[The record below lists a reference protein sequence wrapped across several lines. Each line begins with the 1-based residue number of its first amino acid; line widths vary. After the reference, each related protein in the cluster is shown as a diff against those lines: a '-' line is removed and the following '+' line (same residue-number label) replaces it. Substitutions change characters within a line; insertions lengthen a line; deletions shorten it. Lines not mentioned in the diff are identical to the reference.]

1 MMKFT
6 QERPASRFGEAY
18 PVGNGQMGAVIY
30 GSFPVEKITIS
41 ENTFFSGSRSRE
53 NHQPGAAKAFRE
65 MRAHLCRGDYE
76 AAHQTAKSFQGV
88 RRNYGT
94 NLPVGDVMITYRKQA
109 EKGIQDADE
118 KANRQKVSQKSC
130 KAEPYRPEGYRRC
143 LDYGCGLAQT
153 EFILSGNRVCT
164 ELFASHPDHVLV
176 WHMESREALDVSIQ
190 WMPYHENGEMT
201 ESDTGFFYSAKAIE
215 TVHCDEPCGVTLY
228 GRCEILSDGRCRW
241 SEGAAD
247 ILGAKEITLYFHCQT
262 DYSNLM
268 REIPKD
274 SAVAALE
281 IRESLEKKS
290 TVLLQKNYE
299 TVKMRHIADVK
310 KLMSRV
316 ELKLEGEAEGAASLF
331 QYGRYLLLSSSRE
344 DSLLPAHLQGIW
356 NDDVACRI
364 GWSCDMHLDI
374 NTQMNYWPAD
384 VTGIPEVLPPVA
396 RWLKKLAESGQQTAR
411 ESYGLSGWAAE
422 LVSNAWCYSA
432 PYWATAISPYP
443 TGGVWLLSNL
453 WEHEDYSEDEK
464 FLEETVY
471 PLTQEAV
478 RFFADYVFETE
489 DGKLSCGPSVSAE
502 NSFLFKGNPYQICNG
517 CTYEITVIRELFLR
531 YLKYSDKIR
540 PDELLVKKVREY
552 LPKLPDFRIMADGT
566 LAEWPHDFP
575 AEDPQHRHTSH
586 LLGLFP
592 FAQITPE
599 RTPKIAAA
607 AGASIRKKLTPYEQW
622 EDTGWARSLLVL
634 YAARLHDKEAAW
646 FHVKSMM
653 KELLEPNGMIY
664 HPPTRGT
671 VFDDDFDHVYELD
684 GNTGLTSGI
693 AEMLLQSHDGVI
705 LLLPA
710 LPKEWENGYV
720 NGLRARGGIQV
731 EILWKKGKIT
741 KFGLFSPKARECT
754 VRYEGISEV
763 LSLKA
768 GRKYCRQV
776 R

>member
-6 QERPASRFGEAY
+6 QEKPASRFAEAY

-41 ENTFFSGSRSRE
+41 ENTFFSGSKSRE

-65 MRAHLCRGDYE
+65 MREQLCRGDYE
-76 AAHQTAKSFQGV
+76 AAHQTAKGFQGV

-94 NLPVGDVMITYRKQA
+94 NLPVGDVMLTYRMQT
-109 EKGIQDADE
+109 ENGIQDAE
-118 KANRQKVSQKSC
+118 ER
-130 KAEPYRPEGYRRC
+130 AENPKDYRRC
-143 LDYGCGLAQT
+143 LDYGCGLAKT
-153 EFILSGNRVCT
+153 ELILNGNKICT

-176 WHMESREALDVSIQ
+176 WHMESKAALDVSIQ
-190 WMPYHENGEMT
+190 WKPYHGNGRMT
-201 ESDTGFFYSAKAIE
+201 ESGTGFFYSAKAIE

-228 GRCEILSDGRCRW
+228 GRCEILSNGSSKW

-247 ILGAKEITLYFHCQT
+247 ILGAKEITLYFFCQT
-262 DYSNLM
+262 DYNALM
-268 REIPKD
+268 RKAPEFTFGD
-274 SAVAALE
+274 VLN
-281 IRESLEKKS
+281 IRDDLEKKGRAIRKEDYAS
-290 TVLLQKNYE
+290 I
-299 TVKMRHIADVK
+299 KMRHIEDVRR
-310 KLMSRV
+310 LMSRV
-316 ELKLEGEAEGAASLF
+316 ELTMEGEEAEEAAGLF

-344 DSLLPAHLQGIW
+344 DSPLPAHLQGIW

-384 VTGIPEVLPPVA
+384 VTGIPEVLPPVV
-396 RWLKKLAESGQQTAR
+396 RWMKKLAESGQQTAR
-411 ESYGLSGWAAE
+411 ESYGFSGWAAE

-453 WEHEDYSEDEK
+453 WDHENYIEDDK
-464 FLEETVY
+464 FLKEILY

-489 DGKLSCGPSVSAE
+489 DGKLSSGPSISAE
-502 NSFLFKGNPYQICNG
+502 NSFVFRGKPYQICNG
-517 CTYEITVIRELFLR
+517 CTYEITVIRELFCR
-531 YLKYSDKIR
+531 YLEYSDKLR
-540 PDELLVKKVREY
+540 PEDSLVKRVREC
-552 LPKLPDFRIMADGT
+552 LPKLPDFRIMDDGT

-575 AEDPQHRHTSH
+575 AHDPQHRHTSH
-586 LLGLFP
+586 LIGLFP

-599 RTPKIAAA
+599 KTPELAAA
-607 AGASIRKKLTPYEQW
+607 AGVSIRRKLTPYEQW

-634 YAARLHDKEAAW
+634 YAARLHDGEAAW

-671 VFDDDFDHVYELD
+671 VFDDDFGHVYELD

-693 AEMLLQSHDGVI
+693 AEMLLQSHGGVI
-705 LLLPA
+705 RLLPA

-720 NGLRARGGIQV
+720 KGLRARGGIQT
-731 EILWKKGKIT
+731 EIFWKKGKIT
-741 KFGLFSPKARECT
+741 KFSLLSPKARECT
-754 VRYEGISEV
+754 VRYEGVTEV
-763 LSLKA
+763 LPLKA
-768 GRKYCRQV
+768 GREYRRQIG
-776 R
+776 